1 MNGREL
7 HWLTTISVVRHIQ
20 TLLPRSINIKGPL
33 APLVNH
39 LKRNM
44 VFVQSR
50 TWDKGKILS
59 PHHLLCGRYV
69 LRRQRVHV
77 GESSVNL
84 PGIFERKPAHAT
96 SDEMQHINDWKCTEP
111 REPRW
116 NKLNPPTPPPPQSRS
131 CLAKAEP
138 KLIVLAPDKQTLRG
152 YVIFRK
158 LKVQLQ

>member
-1 MNGREL
+1 MF
-7 HWLTTISVVRHIQ
+7 
-20 TLLPRSINIKGPL
+20 
-33 APLVNH
+33 
-39 LKRNM
+39 
-44 VFVQSR
+44 FVQSR

-96 SDEMQHINDWKCTEP
+96 SDEMQHINDWNVPSQESRDETNLTP
-111 REPRW
+111 HP
-116 NKLNPPTPPPPQSRS
+116 PPPPQSHS
-131 CLAKAEP
+131 CLAKAKP

>member
-1 MNGREL
+1 M
-7 HWLTTISVVRHIQ
+7 
-20 TLLPRSINIKGPL
+20 
-33 APLVNH
+33 
-39 LKRNM
+39 
-44 VFVQSR
+44 FYVQSQPG
-50 TWDKGKILS
+50 TKEKFWVPVIF
-59 PHHLLCGRYV
+59 YV
-69 LRRQRVHV
+69 VVTFYVVNERWHV
-77 GESSVNL
+77 DESSVSL

-116 NKLNPPTPPPPQSRS
+116 NKLNPPPPQSHS
-131 CLAKAEP
+131 CLAKAKP

>member
-50 TWDKGKILS
+50 TWDKGVPIIF
-59 PHHLLCGRYV
+59 YV
-69 LRRQRVHV
+69 VVTFYVVNEYTSASRQ
-77 GESSVNL
+77 
-84 PGIFERKPAHAT
+84 
-96 SDEMQHINDWKCTEP
+96 
-111 REPRW
+111 
-116 NKLNPPTPPPPQSRS
+116 
-131 CLAKAEP
+131 
-138 KLIVLAPDKQTLRG
+138 
-152 YVIFRK
+152 
-158 LKVQLQ
+158 

>member
-7 HWLTTISVVRHIQ
+7 HWSTTISVVRHIQ

-39 LKRNM
+39 LREICF
-44 VFVQSR
+44 FVQSR

-77 GESSVNL
+77 DESSVSL

-96 SDEMQHINDWKCTEP
+96 SDEMQHINDGNVPSQESRNET
-111 REPRW
+111 
-116 NKLNPPTPPPPQSRS
+116 NLTPPTPPPPPPRVT
-131 CLAKAEP
+131 AVWP
-138 KLIVLAPDKQTLRG
+138 KLSRNWLSWHLISKP
-152 YVIFRK
+152 
-158 LKVQLQ
+158 

>member
-7 HWLTTISVVRHIQ
+7 HWSTTISVVRHIQ

-39 LKRNM
+39 LREICFSSSHERGTKE
-44 VFVQSR
+44 
-50 TWDKGKILS
+50 KILS

-77 GESSVNL
+77 DESSVSL

-116 NKLNPPTPPPPQSRS
+116 NKLNPPTPPPPQSHS
-131 CLAKAEP
+131 CLARAKP

>member
-39 LKRNM
+39 LREIC
-44 VFVQSR
+44 FSSSH
-50 TWDKGKILS
+50 KGKILS

-111 REPRW
+111 REPR
-116 NKLNPPTPPPPQSRS
+116 
-131 CLAKAEP
+131 
-138 KLIVLAPDKQTLRG
+138 
-152 YVIFRK
+152 
-158 LKVQLQ
+158 